1 MWGRVR
7 LRQRPAETCM
17 EELRSQ
23 RREKE
28 MALRK
33 ARREQHLI
41 SRRLVRDILEQEKP
55 DGTAF
60 AAESLSQFQVD
71 QLLKDVQHGPE
82 RLKSLTLL
90 RKCLQFKEGPQNFIR
105 IPSSMRTL
113 VGLFTGNMADNRLEA
128 ARCLHELSQSDDPSV
143 SEACIPATSYLL
155 TYLSGHSVVLAELCL
170 YTLGNLAIMSEGVRR
185 KLLAQGVIPALLL
198 SIQSPDGAVVE
209 AVGYAL
215 SQLLQ
220 AKEASEKIVPLVLES
235 GLLQHVLRLIQP
247 NLELGLGAAVE
258 FAWCLHYIIC
268 SKVNNVL
275 VLSQD
280 AVQTLVKLLVDTASS
295 VSRDTAQGLELLL
308 LVFQLLCPVL
318 RCLGNL
324 LAEDEAGQVQ
334 IQDGRLLGAIFVFMK
349 IFLQQH
355 PFVVPECLWLLNN
368 LTADDPVFC
377 SALLHWDLLP
387 ALLQLLSVSKEVNLL
402 VLTVLCN
409 IAEKGPAY
417 CQQLRHR
424 HTLPA
429 LITTLQLRDLEVAGQ
444 GLEFL
449 HLLLRHCSE
458 AAGDF
463 VNQSGLQALEQYQDK
478 QELQHKIR
486 VIIGQCVLSSIFV

>member
-1 MWGRVR
+1 MWSRVR
-7 LRQRPAETCM
+7 LRQSPAETCM

-41 SRRLVRDILEQEKP
+41 SKRLVRDIQEQEQP
-55 DGTAF
+55 DGTSF
-60 AAESLSQFQVD
+60 ADESLSQFQVD
-71 QLLKDVQHGPE
+71 QLLKDVQHGQD
-82 RLKSLTLL
+82 RMKSLTRL
-90 RKCLQFKEGPQNFIR
+90 RKCLQFREGQQNFVR
-105 IPSSMRTL
+105 IPRSMRAL
-113 VGLFTGNMADNRLEA
+113 VGLFTGNMADIRLEA

-155 TYLSGHSVVLAELCL
+155 TYLSGHSVALTELCL

-185 KLLAQGVIPALLL
+185 TLLAQGVIPALLL
-198 SIQSPDGAVVE
+198 SIQSPDGEVLE

-220 AKEASEKIVPLVLES
+220 AKEASEKIVPLVLDS
-235 GLLQHVLRLIQP
+235 GLLQHVLRLMQP

-268 SKVNNVL
+268 SKVNNAL
-275 VLSQD
+275 VLSHD

-295 VSRDTAQGLELLL
+295 VSGDPVQGLELLL
-308 LVFQLLCPVL
+308 CPAL

-324 LAEDEAGQVQ
+324 LAEDEVGQVQ
-334 IQDGRLLGAIFVFMK
+334 IQDGQLLGAIFIFMK

-355 PFVVPECLWLLNN
+355 PFMISECLWLLNN
-368 LTADDPVFC
+368 LTVDDPVLC
-377 SALLHWDLLP
+377 SAILHWDLLP
-387 ALLQLLSVSKEVNLL
+387 ALLQLLSVSKSVNLL

-409 IAEKGPAY
+409 MAEKGPAY

-424 HTLPA
+424 HVLPA
-429 LITTLQLRDLEVAGQ
+429 LITALQLLDLDVAGQ
-444 GLEFL
+444 SLEFL
-449 HLLLRHCSE
+449 HLLFRHCSE
-458 AAGDF
+458 ASGDF
-463 VNQSGLQALEQYQDK
+463 VSQSGLQALEQYQDK
-478 QELQHKIR
+478 EELQYKIS
-486 VIIGQCVLSSIFV
+486 VIVGQCVAN